1 MVPLRRVKGTT
12 KRRRVHESHEGSPKA
27 TELLHRKVTITIV
40 AVRQTLTDGAHLIE
54 GGAGMEKEDQWPP
67 TMTYRL
73 RPHQILTTDMADPMP
88 TCTMIHMDVGMTIG
102 DPSPP
107 TQDTAMPVPHHVTL
121 VPHHVTLD
129 PHLPIATEV
138 KDIGVLPPL
147 ITTPAIAPSLPQES
161 DLMGLPH
168 LCEEDEDLTHLHIPP
183 LAQFPEST
191 SGGPALLSTTEMLE
205 VDGPQKCDHH
215 HHSETKLWR

>member
-12 KRRRVHESHEGSPKA
+12 KRRRVHESHEGSLKA
-27 TELLHRKVTITIV
+27 TELLHRKVTITIA
-40 AVRQTLTDGAHLIE
+40 AVRQTLTDGAHLIG

-67 TMTYRL
+67 MMTYRL
-73 RPHQILTTDMADPMP
+73 RPRQILTTDMADPMP
-88 TCTMIHMDVGMTIG
+88 TCTMIRMDVGMTIG
-102 DPSPP
+102 DPSPQI
-107 TQDTAMPVPHHVTL
+107 QDTAMPVPHHVTL
-121 VPHHVTLD
+121 DHLHVTLD

-168 LCEEDEDLTHLHIPP
+168 LCEEDEDLTHPHIPA
-183 LAQFPEST
+183 LARFPEST

-205 VDGPQKCDHH
+205 VDGPPKCDRHR
-215 HHSETKLWR
+215 HSETKLWR